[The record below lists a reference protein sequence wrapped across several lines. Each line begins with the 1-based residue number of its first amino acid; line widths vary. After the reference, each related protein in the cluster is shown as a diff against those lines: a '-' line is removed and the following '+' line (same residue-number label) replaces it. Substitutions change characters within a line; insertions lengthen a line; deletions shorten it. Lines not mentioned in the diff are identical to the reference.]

1 MGKGA
6 GRRDG
11 IRTINVWL
19 RQLGTLGFW
28 KALLDSFGDLGPIA
42 PIVLAMVESFFPPL
56 PLIAIVALNVAA
68 HGGLLGFL
76 YSWAGVALGGCIM
89 FLLWRRVVKRF
100 FWKFASRS
108 PKLEKAQQ
116 WVNRFDTSS
125 LFMLTLLPFTPS
137 SFMHL
142 AFGISDFDEKRYLIT
157 MLLGKGVMVAMM
169 ALFGQSL
176 VSAMKN
182 PFYLVLAIAI
192 WAGMYFASKHFCKKH
207 EID

>member
-1 MGKGA
+1 MEMTMIG
-6 GRRDG
+6 
-11 IRTINVWL
+11 WL
-19 RQLGTLGFW
+19 HQLGTLEFW
-28 KALLDSFGDLGPIA
+28 EALLEGFGGLGPIA
-42 PIVLAMVESFFPPL
+42 PVILAMVESFFPPL

-68 HGGLLGFL
+68 HGGLLGFV
-76 YSWAGVALGGCIM
+76 YSWAGVMLGGTVM
-89 FLLWRRVVKRF
+89 FLLWRRVT
-100 FWKFASRS
+100 A
-108 PKLEKAQQ
+108 
-116 WVNRFDTSS
+116 S
-125 LFMLTLLPFTPS
+125 LFMLSLLPFTPS
-137 SFMHL
+137 SFMHI
-142 AFGISDFDEKRYLIT
+142 AFGISDFDEKRYLVT

>member
-1 MGKGA
+1 MEF
-6 GRRDG
+6 
-11 IRTINVWL
+11 L
-19 RQLGTLGFW
+19 HQLGTLDFW
-28 KALLDSFGDLGPIA
+28 KTLLDGFGDLGPLA
-42 PIVLAMVESFFPPL
+42 PIALAMVESFFPPL

-68 HGGLLGFL
+68 HGGFLGFAYSWIGVLLGGTL
-76 YSWAGVALGGCIM
+76 M
-89 FLLWRRVVKRF
+89 FLFWRRVVKRF
-100 FWKFASRS
+100 FWKVASRS
-108 PKLEKAQQ
+108 EKLEKAQR
-116 WVNRFDTSS
+116 WVSRLDVAS
-125 LFMLTLLPFTPS
+125 LFMLSVLPFAPS
-137 SFMHL
+137 SFMHF
-142 AFGISDFDEKRYLIT
+142 AFGISDFDEKRYLVT